1 MKKLIIVSIVLMLVS
16 IRLFAQSD
24 IDIAA
29 EKAAVQKV
37 IQEAYADGLINTGNV
52 DAARDG
58 FHPGFAILGVRN
70 NSLWKYPIYSWIES
84 VEQRKEEGKIP
95 PEEKVTFQYPL
106 IDITGNAAI
115 AKIEFFEGENLKY
128 TDYLSLY
135 KFEEGWRIVNKIF
148 FEHKEE

>member
-29 EKAAVQKV
+29 EKAAIQKV
-37 IQEAYADGLINTGNV
+37 TQDAYADGMINEGNIE
-52 DAARDG
+52 AAREG
-58 FHPGFAILGVRN
+58 FHPGFAILGVSN
-70 NSLWKYPIYSWIES
+70 NSLWKYPIYRWIES
-84 VEQRKEEGKIP
+84 VEQRKKEGKIP
-95 PEEKVTFQYPL
+95 PEKKVTFLYPL
-106 IDITGNAAI
+106 IDIIGNAAI
-115 AKIEFFEGENLKY
+115 AKIEFFEEEKLKY

-148 FEHKEE
+148 FEHKEK

>member
-1 MKKLIIVSIVLMLVS
+1 MKKLVVVLVVLILVS
-16 IRLFAQSD
+16 IRLFSQSD
-24 IDIAA
+24 IDIGA
-29 EKAAVQKV
+29 ERTAVQNV
-37 IQEAYADGLINTGNV
+37 IQEAYEEGLINIGNV
-52 DAARDG
+52 NAVQKG
-58 FHPGFAILGVRN
+58 FHPGFAILGISN

-84 VEQRKEEGKIP
+84 VEQRKKEGKYP

-115 AKIEFFEGENLKY
+115 AKIEFFEGERLKY

-135 KFEEGWRIVNKIF
+135 KFEGGWKIVNKIF